1 MSGCDLTFL
10 KNPLI
15 LLIVRVGP
23 VLILKCL
30 WSIFTKKKKYNT
42 QNIVFCMTKLYIIL
56 GKIVD
61 HMHVWHRWNDMSL
74 SFSKYCVSSSVSQF
88 SSKSVA
94 ISVALSNCLLLAAS
108 PEVELTL
115 CKVKFRIRSWRLTRS
130 ELTSPPVANPWR
142 SGLVGEGRKSWCL
155 GRYEQLN
162 WLQNLTKQN
171 TAQLSYVCL

>member
-30 WSIFTKKKKYNT
+30 WSIFTKKTKYNT

-61 HMHVWHRWNDMSL
+61 HMHV
-74 SFSKYCVSSSVSQF
+74 
-88 SSKSVA
+88 
-94 ISVALSNCLLLAAS
+94 
-108 PEVELTL
+108 
-115 CKVKFRIRSWRLTRS
+115 
-130 ELTSPPVANPWR
+130 
-142 SGLVGEGRKSWCL
+142 
-155 GRYEQLN
+155 
-162 WLQNLTKQN
+162 
-171 TAQLSYVCL
+171 